1 MARCVGGSKKKD
13 GAGVRGGQKFR
24 PRRTVRTKYSAQDCD
39 SVYAGV
45 EDFDPRVHLPQ
56 IMYTYIQE
64 FELNL

>member
-1 MARCVGGSKKKD
+1 MARCVGGSRKKD

>member
-1 MARCVGGSKKKD
+1 MARCVGGNKKKD